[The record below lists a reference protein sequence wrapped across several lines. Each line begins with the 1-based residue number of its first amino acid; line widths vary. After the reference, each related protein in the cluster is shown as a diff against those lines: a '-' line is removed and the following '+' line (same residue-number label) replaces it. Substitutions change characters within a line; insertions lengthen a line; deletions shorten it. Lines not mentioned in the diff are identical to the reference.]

1 MGSRNRLIGKKMKT
15 SNLIFYIATTILL
28 ILASCENIKDTYEEF
43 IKDGEIVYVAKADS
57 IKVRSGKNRLELSWL
72 LFSDPNVAKY
82 KVFWNNKRDSV
93 ESFVSR
99 KSEID
104 TVRLM
109 LDDMEEDIHHFS
121 IFLYDKKG
129 NSSIEA
135 TAIGK
140 VYGDR
145 YQSSLLNRI
154 YKSVRRINS
163 KDIVVE
169 WMPADM
175 DVIGVKSEF
184 VDNKNILHKH
194 FSSNEVILDT
204 IRNFPLEGV
213 LSFQTAFLPEVTAID
228 TFYANC
234 ELIPAPFYEVRCDKS
249 LWKNAG
255 LSDDSDQGMFLPVWD
270 ISNLWDDGDNFFYQ
284 RGDYTIPNWFTIDL
298 GVRYKF
304 TRMKVNQL
312 SHNDFWKFGDGSPKK
327 FEIWAT
333 NTPTTN
339 WADWN
344 LIGTFESVKPSG
356 LPIGQLSEQDQA
368 VNLAGEEYNFIPMTD
383 AFRYVRFKTLNT
395 WGGVNYTCIKELTFW
410 GQPVDD

>member
-1 MGSRNRLIGKKMKT
+1 
-15 SNLIFYIATTILL
+15 
-28 ILASCENIKDTYEEF
+28 
-43 IKDGEIVYVAKADS
+43 
-57 IKVRSGKNRLELSWL
+57 
-72 LFSDPNVAKY
+72 
-82 KVFWNNKRDSV
+82 
-93 ESFVSR
+93 
-99 KSEID
+99 
-104 TVRLM
+104 
-109 LDDMEEDIHHFS
+109 
-121 IFLYDKKG
+121 
-129 NSSIEA
+129 
-135 TAIGK
+135 
-140 VYGDR
+140 
-145 YQSSLLNRI
+145 
-154 YKSVRRINS
+154 
-163 KDIVVE
+163 
-169 WMPADM
+169 MPADM